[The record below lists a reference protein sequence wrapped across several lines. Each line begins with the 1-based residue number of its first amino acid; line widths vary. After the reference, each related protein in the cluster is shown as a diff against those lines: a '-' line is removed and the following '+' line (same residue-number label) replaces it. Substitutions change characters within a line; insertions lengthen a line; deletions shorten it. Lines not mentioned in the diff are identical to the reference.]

1 MKKAK
6 RSKSRA
12 GRRGFQWVLLLLAA
26 VVLAALLLVG
36 RVFDGASR
44 GEQARGDYR
53 MRYAYDT
60 IREFD
65 GVKYRQRKD
74 LTTIL
79 LMGVDKRDG
88 EEADSSR
95 KGGQADFLRLLVI
108 DSTHRSVSQ
117 IQIDRDTM
125 APIMLLGPLGDELGL
140 AEYQICMAHGF
151 GDGREQSCRYE
162 VEAVSRFLLD
172 VPIDFYMALNLDG
185 ISVLNDSVG
194 GVTVTLEDDFSH
206 LDPAMTRGATLRLA
220 GDQAEYYVRRRMDV
234 SDGTNESRMRR
245 QQDYIGKI
253 SGMLNQRISADKN
266 FVGTLYDM
274 LSDYLVTDL
283 ARGRLINEAWNA
295 RHYARSPLREIS
307 GTHIIGKNGYVEFYA
322 DGAALQ
328 DLIVELF
335 YEPLK

>member
-26 VVLAALLLVG
+26 VGLAALLLVG

-194 GVTVTLEDDFSH
+194 GVTVTLEDDIPT
-206 LDPAMTRGATLRLA
+206 LGPEYIKGATITLKGMDALRFVRAREFEPVDANVPRMAHQRLYMNA
-220 GDQAEYYVRRRMDV
+220 FILKAREKMDTDSEFVIRAYDQIEKYLITDLTVENISQLIGNFYDYEVLPVVTPVGSYTV
-234 SDGTNESRMRR
+234 SDVGVS
-245 QQDYIGKI
+245 QFH
-253 SGMLNQRISADKN
+253 AD
-266 FVGTLYDM
+266 
-274 LSDYLVTDL
+274 
-283 ARGRLINEAWNA
+283 EASLWDCVRTTFCA
-295 RHYARSPLREIS
+295 
-307 GTHIIGKNGYVEFYA
+307 
-322 DGAALQ
+322 
-328 DLIVELF
+328 
-335 YEPLK
+335 